1 VLECRVLGPVE
12 IVVDGVLVDV
22 GGALPRRLLAALAAA
37 GGRVVPDDRLVEAM
51 WGAEPPP
58 KPAVAVQA
66 YVSRIRTL
74 LGSYRHRLERDTIGY
89 RLTVDQLDA
98 QQFGELVE
106 SARAHLTGDR
116 PDPAYRLLTEASALW
131 RGEPYPELPDEL
143 AAAER
148 GKLQELREAAA
159 EDLAAARLA
168 GGDAV
173 GAVVHLE
180 QLVREEP
187 LREHRWALLVLGLY
201 RTDRQGDA
209 LATLRRVRK
218 LLADELGVDPGPEL
232 QELERQVLAQ
242 DPRLL
247 LTEPPQAAR
256 TVPIR
261 RPLTSFLG
269 REVDLR
275 SLTEHLDARR
285 LVSLIGPAGVGKTRL
300 AIEYAAGRR
309 AGDAE
314 SRAGV
319 SSNRM
324 AGDRIWFARLADV
337 QESGEVAMT
346 VADAIGLVVVDDDPA
361 GAVVRA
367 IGTEPATLVLDNCE
381 HVVPASAELA
391 DQLAQSCPRLRIL
404 VTSREPLGV
413 EGELTVP
420 VLPLPWATED
430 EPAVA
435 LLIDRVGSVRPGWSP
450 TDTELIAA
458 RRIAARLD
466 GLPLAIELAAAR
478 ARVLGLPEIAERLDD
493 RFALLGKV
501 QRGSLAA
508 HETLDAAIGWSVDL
522 LADKDRQ
529 LLLRLWAFEG
539 GFTLEAAETVSPGS
553 GGAEVLESL
562 SALVTRSVVV
572 ADTSVEP
579 TRYLLLESIR
589 AYCRRLDPDPE
600 VTAELQARW
609 VRLLAERCTEAI
621 RGRRAGSFMRMMSR
635 ELPNFRAGFAHDL
648 EHDPA
653 AALASAVGL
662 GVFLYRSLHHGEAAK
677 VLRTALAAAP
687 DAPVLD
693 RARALNSLTALNYF
707 AGDLDGVREL
717 VETVYRMLLS
727 ISPDDY
733 SPIDYVELCF
743 FLGIGCAVTGQTERT
758 REVTG
763 MVIDHGDRHGL
774 KGMVQAARSLFGVA
788 LLKEATRTGD
798 EAGVLAQVE
807 ALQHQFSRGWS
818 RAWPDIAIAE
828 VYVRYPA
835 VAPDSA
841 EKALAAVRS
850 AVATF
855 LRHEDY
861 PYTLNVLQVGALALA
876 RAGRPDDAARLL
888 GAVQAHARR
897 LGLRTPGLLEP
908 ERPWVEEALGE
919 PIAGELSW
927 QAMLALVGAGEL
939 QGETATLGP

>member
-1 VLECRVLGPVE
+1 
-12 IVVDGVLVDV
+12 
-22 GGALPRRLLAALAAA
+22 
-37 GGRVVPDDRLVEAM
+37 
-51 WGAEPPP
+51 
-58 KPAVAVQA
+58 
-66 YVSRIRTL
+66 
-74 LGSYRHRLERDTIGY
+74 
-89 RLTVDQLDA
+89 
-98 QQFGELVE
+98 
-106 SARAHLTGDR
+106 
-116 PDPAYRLLTEASALW
+116 
-131 RGEPYPELPDEL
+131 
-143 AAAER
+143 
-148 GKLQELREAAA
+148 
-159 EDLAAARLA
+159 
-168 GGDAV
+168 
-173 GAVVHLE
+173 
-180 QLVREEP
+180 
-187 LREHRWALLVLGLY
+187 
-201 RTDRQGDA
+201 
-209 LATLRRVRK
+209 
-218 LLADELGVDPGPEL
+218 
-232 QELERQVLAQ
+232 
-242 DPRLL
+242 
-247 LTEPPQAAR
+247 
-256 TVPIR
+256 
-261 RPLTSFLG
+261 
-269 REVDLR
+269 
-275 SLTEHLDARR
+275 
-285 LVSLIGPAGVGKTRL
+285 
-300 AIEYAAGRR
+300 
-309 AGDAE
+309 
-314 SRAGV
+314 
-319 SSNRM
+319 
-324 AGDRIWFARLADV
+324 
-337 QESGEVAMT
+337 
-346 VADAIGLVVVDDDPA
+346 
-361 GAVVRA
+361 
-367 IGTEPATLVLDNCE
+367 
-381 HVVPASAELA
+381 
-391 DQLAQSCPRLRIL
+391 
-404 VTSREPLGV
+404 
-413 EGELTVP
+413 
-420 VLPLPWATED
+420 
-430 EPAVA
+430 
-435 LLIDRVGSVRPGWSP
+435 
-450 TDTELIAA
+450 
-458 RRIAARLD
+458 
-466 GLPLAIELAAAR
+466 
-478 ARVLGLPEIAERLDD
+478 
-493 RFALLGKV
+493 
-501 QRGSLAA
+501 
-508 HETLDAAIGWSVDL
+508 
-522 LADKDRQ
+522 
-529 LLLRLWAFEG
+529 
-539 GFTLEAAETVSPGS
+539 
-553 GGAEVLESL
+553 
-562 SALVTRSVVV
+562 
-572 ADTSVEP
+572 VEP

-908 ERPWVEEALGE
+908 ERPWVEEALSE